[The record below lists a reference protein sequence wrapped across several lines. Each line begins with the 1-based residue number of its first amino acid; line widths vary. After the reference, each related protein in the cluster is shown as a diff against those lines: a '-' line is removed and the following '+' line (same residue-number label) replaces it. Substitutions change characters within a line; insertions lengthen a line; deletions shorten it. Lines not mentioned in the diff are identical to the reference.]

1 MNAMVFMLA
10 GYDTTSTALSFCF
23 HVLATNLEEQAKIR
37 EEIDSYFS
45 SQSNVIIIYFLVFK
59 LIKTII
65 FVFFCLANTRYR

>member
-23 HVLATNLEEQAKIR
+23 HVLATNLEEQAKVR

-45 SQSNVIIIYFLVFK
+45 SQSNVIIIYFFTFK
-59 LIKTII
+59 IIKNNQYS
-65 FVFFCLANTRYR
+65 FFLFS

>member
-23 HVLATNLEEQAKIR
+23 HVLAKNLEEQAKVR

-45 SQSNVIIIYFLVFK
+45 SQSNVIIIYFFTFK
-59 LIKTII
+59 IIKNNQYS
-65 FVFFCLANTRYR
+65 FFLFS